1 MQDVAKQHN
10 EHNIFIANDETEKYR
25 GREMKSNLRK
35 HITCQCHGVGT
46 KEYPAETNKVE
57 GDEHTRDFEKAGIR
71 NFETTAFVGVIT
83 NKIFLD
89 EFINPQRHTM

>member
-1 MQDVAKQHN
+1 MQNVAEQHH
-10 EHNIFIANDETEKYR
+10 EQNIFIAHDETEKHR

-35 HITCQCHGVGT
+35 HIACKRHGIST

-71 NFETTAFVGVIT
+71 NFEATAFVGVIT